1 MMRAYNRLLDICGWT
16 AGAMIAFSAL
26 AVTLDVLMKP
36 FGKSLI
42 WVFETTEILLLYI
55 TMLAQP
61 WLARARG
68 HIAVDVVVSNLPK
81 AVAARL
87 EVLTNAVAVVACVLI
102 AYWGSLS
109 AADAYARGLT
119 SSGLLNYPVWISRIT
134 VPLGFGLAAVEFLR
148 LSIRTIRTGAAK

>member
-1 MMRAYNRLLDICGWT
+1 MMRAYNRLLDVCGWT
-16 AGAMIAFSAL
+16 AGAMIALSAL

-55 TMLAQP
+55 TMLALP

-87 EVLTNAVAVVACVLI
+87 EVLTNAVVVVACVLNV
-102 AYWGSLS
+102 AT
-109 AADAYARGLT
+109 AA
-119 SSGLLNYPVWISRIT
+119 
-134 VPLGFGLAAVEFLR
+134 LAAFGFAKKPFPGSQVLFWVFLASEC
-148 LSIRTIRTGAAK
+148 LFFGTLIST